1 MDMKPNAIRLSRPH
15 EWSVYIIFAL
25 VFLSGA
31 AWAGLHYLRQN
42 SGEFGVTANPL
53 ELWMQRLHG
62 AAAMLALVL
71 LGTLLVFH
79 IPGAWRA
86 RRNQRSGISLA
97 LLFGFLIA
105 TGYALYYSGNERL
118 RTWASWSHLWAGL
131 ATPLIIAIHVWRGKR
146 SS

>member
-1 MDMKPNAIRLSRPH
+1 MRQNAVRLSRPH
-15 EWSVYIIFAL
+15 EWLVYMISAL
-25 VFLSGA
+25 VFVSGA
-31 AWAGLHYLRQN
+31 AWAWLHYLRQ
-42 SGEFGVTANPL
+42 SPGEFGVTANPL

-86 RRNQRSGISLA
+86 RRNRRTGTSLA
-97 LLFGFLIA
+97 LLFGFLIV
-105 TGYALYYSGNERL
+105 TGYALYYSGNEQL
-118 RTWASWSHLWAGL
+118 RTWASSSHLWVGL
-131 ATPLIIAIHVWRGKR
+131 AAPLFIAIHVWRGKR

>member
-1 MDMKPNAIRLSRPH
+1 MKQNAVRLSRPH

-25 VFLSGA
+25 VFVSGA
-31 AWAGLHYLRQN
+31 AWGCVHYLKRDA
-42 SGEFGVTANPL
+42 SDFGVTANPL

-62 AAAMLALVL
+62 ATAMLALIL

-86 RRNQRSGISLA
+86 RRNRRTGTSLA
-97 LLFGFLIA
+97 LIFGFLIA

-118 RTWASWSHLWAGL
+118 RMWASWSHLWIGL
-131 ATPLIIAIHVWRGKR
+131 VAPLFIAIHVWRGKR
-146 SS
+146 SD

>member
-1 MDMKPNAIRLSRPH
+1 MKQNAVRLSRPH

-25 VFLSGA
+25 VFVSGA
-31 AWAGLHYLRQN
+31 AWGCVHYLKRAA
-42 SGEFGVTANPL
+42 SDFGVTANPL

-62 AAAMLALVL
+62 ATAMLALIL

-86 RRNQRSGISLA
+86 RRNRRTGTSLA
-97 LLFGFLIA
+97 LIFGFLIA

-118 RTWASWSHLWAGL
+118 RMWASWSHLWIGL
-131 ATPLIIAIHVWRGKR
+131 VAPLFIAIHVWRGKR
-146 SS
+146 SG